1 MSLLEGLWT
10 MRQQHNQERFPNG
23 RRVIVEQIQASE
35 ERNKSKRVGKSR
47 AVRVRDSS
55 RIVNYMSKVA

>member
-1 MSLLEGLWT
+1 
-10 MRQQHNQERFPNG
+10 MRQQHDQERFPNG